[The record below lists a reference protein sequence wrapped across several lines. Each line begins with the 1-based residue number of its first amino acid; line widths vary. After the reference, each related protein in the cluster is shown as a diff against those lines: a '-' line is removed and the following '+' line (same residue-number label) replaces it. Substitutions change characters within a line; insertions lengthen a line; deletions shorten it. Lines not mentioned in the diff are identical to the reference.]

1 MKDIVFAIP
10 VITLVLSSL
19 FMTGCS
25 SAATI
30 APSTTVASMPA
41 NTGTLLRQST
51 LYPRAIRL
59 AHGPAAT
66 NGQVIAST
74 NGVIFRSLDN
84 GANFSIVGQ
93 VPTASGSTERCC
105 ATLYELPKSV
115 GTLAA
120 GTLLSSASYFLGA
133 VPAIEVYVST
143 DAGTTWSY
151 SSTPVTRGGTNH
163 GLWEPEFAIAA
174 DGALVIFWSDETDPC
189 CSQKLMQARSYNG
202 TTWQDQ
208 ANTVASTVQP
218 DRPGMVTVSKLPN
231 GHFFMS
237 YELCGPSACKV
248 FYRTSTDGWNF
259 GTSSDLGTKVVST
272 TGQYFEHAP
281 LNVWTTS
288 SALTNGMLLLV
299 GQVLYESNGAISSHN
314 GQLVFVNSAVD
325 GSGPWST
332 VTAPVLVPT
341 AYDNYCP
348 NYSSAL
354 LPSADGSALLELA
367 SYYNSGGVCLTYYS
381 TGPLQ

>member
-1 MKDIVFAIP
+1 
-10 VITLVLSSL
+10 
-19 FMTGCS
+19 
-25 SAATI
+25 
-30 APSTTVASMPA
+30 MPA

>member
-1 MKDIVFAIP
+1 VKDLVFATP
-10 VITLVLSSL
+10 VVTLVLSSL

-25 SAATI
+25 SAATT
-30 APSTTVASMPA
+30 APPAKVASTLT

-59 AHGPAAT
+59 AHGPAVT
-66 NGQVIAST
+66 NGQVVAST

-84 GANFSIVGQ
+84 GTNFNIVGQ

-120 GTLLSSASYFLGA
+120 GTLLSAASYLLGT
-133 VPAIEVYVST
+133 VPSIEVYIST

-151 SSTPVTRGGTNH
+151 SSTPATRGGTNH
-163 GLWEPEFAIAA
+163 GLWEPEFEVAA
-174 DGALVIFWSDETDPC
+174 DGALVIFWSDETDSC
-189 CSQKLMQARSYNG
+189 CSQKLAQARSYNG
-202 TTWQDQ
+202 TTWQDET
-208 ANTVASTVQP
+208 NTVASAVQP
-218 DRPGMVTVSKLPN
+218 DRPGMVTVSKLPD

-237 YELCGPSACKV
+237 YELCGPAACTV
-248 FYRTSTDGWNF
+248 FYRTSIDGWNF
-259 GTSSDLGTKVVST
+259 GTPSDLGTKVVST

-281 LNVWTTS
+281 VNVWTTS
-288 SALTNGMLLLV
+288 SGSTNGKLLIV

-314 GQLVFVNSAVD
+314 GQLIFVNSAVD

-332 VTAPVLVPT
+332 LTAPVLVPT

-354 LPSADGSALLELA
+354 LPSIDGSTLLELA
-367 SYYNSGGVCLTYYS
+367 SYYNSGGVCMTYYG

>member
-84 GANFSIVGQ
+84 GANFSVVGQ

-259 GTSSDLGTKVVST
+259 GTSSDLGTKVAST

-299 GQVLYESNGAISSHN
+299 GQVLYESNGTISSHN

>member
-1 MKDIVFAIP
+1 MKDMFFAVP
-10 VITLVLSSL
+10 AITLVLSSL

-30 APSTTVASMPA
+30 APSTTVASTPA

-84 GANFSIVGQ
+84 GANFSVVGQ

-259 GTSSDLGTKVVST
+259 GTSSDLGTNVVST

-288 SALTNGMLLLV
+288 STSTNGMLLLV

-325 GSGPWST
+325 GFGPWST

-367 SYYNSGGVCLTYYS
+367 SYYNSGGVCLTYYG
-381 TGPLQ
+381 TGLLQ

>member
-1 MKDIVFAIP
+1 MKDIVFTVPA
-10 VITLVLSSL
+10 VALVLFSL

-30 APSTTVASMPA
+30 ASPTPVASTST

-59 AHGPAAT
+59 AYGPAAT
-66 NGQVIAST
+66 NGQVVVST
-74 NGVIFRSLDN
+74 NGLIFRSLDN
-84 GANFSIVGQ
+84 GANFTAVGQ
-93 VPTASGSTERCC
+93 VPTAPGSTERCC

-120 GTLLSSASYFLGA
+120 GTLLSSASYFLGS
-133 VPAIEVYVST
+133 VSAIEVYTSI

-163 GLWEPEFAIAA
+163 GLWEPEFEVAA
-174 DGALVIFWSDETDPC
+174 DGALVIFWSDETDSC
-189 CSQKLMQARSYNG
+189 CSQKLAQARSYNG
-202 TTWQDQ
+202 TTWQDET
-208 ANTVASTVQP
+208 NTVASTVQSG
-218 DRPGMVTVSKLPN
+218 RPGMVTVSKLPN
-231 GHFFMS
+231 DHFFMS
-237 YELCGPSACKV
+237 YELCGPLACTV
-248 FYRTSTDGWNF
+248 FSRTSTDGWNF
-259 GTSSDLGTKVVST
+259 GTPSDMGTKVVST
-272 TGQYFEHAP
+272 TGQYFQHAP

-288 SALTNGMLLLV
+288 SSSTNGKLLLI
-299 GQVLYESNGAISSHN
+299 GQVLYESNGAVSSYN
-314 GQLVFVNSAVD
+314 GQLVFVNSAAD

-332 VTAPVLVPT
+332 IAAPVLVPT

-354 LPSADGSALLELA
+354 LPSVDGSSLLELA
-367 SYYNSGGVCLTYYS
+367 SYYNSAGVCLTYYG
-381 TGPLQ
+381 TGSLQ